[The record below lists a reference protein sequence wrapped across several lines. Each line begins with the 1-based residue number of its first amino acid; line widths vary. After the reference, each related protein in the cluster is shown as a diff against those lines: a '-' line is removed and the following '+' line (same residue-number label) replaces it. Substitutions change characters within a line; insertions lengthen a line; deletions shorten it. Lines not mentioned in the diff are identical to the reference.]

1 MAKKKD
7 GMSKVEMVRDALANL
22 GWDVGAAAYQEYIKA
37 TYNVEMTK
45 PHISQTKSA
54 EKRKQG
60 IPKRR
65 KVGRPR
71 KDATATVVSA
81 TAPVSV
87 VDLLTFVDAVREWEQ
102 KIGAAS
108 IRDVVKAVLKK

>member
-7 GMSKVEMVRDALANL
+7 GMSKVEMVREAIAKL

-37 TYNVEMTK
+37 THNVEMSK

-54 EKRKQG
+54 EKRRQG
-60 IPKRR
+60 IRKRR

-71 KDATATVVSA
+71 KDASVAPVSA
-81 TAPVSV
+81 APVSV
-87 VDLLTFVDAVREWEQ
+87 VDLLAFVETVKQWEQ
-102 KIGAAS
+102 KIGASS
-108 IRDVVKAVLKK
+108 IREVVKSVLKK

>member
-7 GMSKVEMVRDALANL
+7 GMTKVEMVRDALANL
-22 GWDVGAAAYQEYIKA
+22 GWDVGAGAYQEYIKA

-54 EKRKQG
+54 EKRRQG
-60 IPKRR
+60 IRKRR

-71 KDATATVVSA
+71 KDA
-81 TAPVSV
+81 SV
-87 VDLLTFVDAVREWEQ
+87 VAGISASINVIDLISFVETVKEWEQ

>member
-7 GMSKVEMVRDALANL
+7 GMSKVEMVRDALAKL

-54 EKRKQG
+54 EKRRQG
-60 IPKRR
+60 IRKRR

-71 KDATATVVSA
+71 KDATVAVAAA
-81 TAPVSV
+81 TAISV
-87 VDLLTFVDAVREWEQ
+87 VDLLSFVETVKEWEQ
-102 KIGAAS
+102 KIGASS

>member
-7 GMSKVEMVRDALANL
+7 GMSKVEMVREAIDKL
-22 GWDVGAAAYQEYIKA
+22 GWDVGAGAYQDHIK
-37 TYNVEMTK
+37 TTHNVEMSK

-54 EKRKQG
+54 EKRRQG
-60 IPKRR
+60 IRKRR

-71 KDATATVVSA
+71 KDASIATASA
-81 TAPVSV
+81 APVSV
-87 VDLLTFVDAVREWEQ
+87 IDLLTFVDAIREWEQ

-108 IRDVVKAVLKK
+108 IRDVVKKVLK